1 MDAPTTNAGPLI
13 SLIPAVIFFFF
24 FFILQRSLTRG
35 VTAGAIKWVRLL

>member
-1 MDAPTTNAGPLI
+1 MDAPTTNAGALI
-13 SLIPAVIFFFF
+13 SLIPAVIL